1 MHKWYYGY
9 TGVWRWIEMSLEWLS
24 FITLPTHQKLLLK
37 QYYFFVLSLIIN
49 QHCPLY
55 LERNELNKIYLLKF
69 LCLIEEENILHNF
82 EKIEKNS
89 SFQWNSSYYLQA
101 SYFGLCKS
109 RVLAMLSWLLM
120 LKKNQ
125 HAVRSWHSLQ
135 TRNLWTPNLELT
147 LLHHKKAITTQDI
160 CLFSTILQNDII
172 DKNITN

>member
-1 MHKWYYGY
+1 MAILEFEDELRWAWNDCPSLLYRHIIYELYYD
-9 TGVWRWIEMSLEWLS
+9 
-24 FITLPTHQKLLLK
+24 QKLLLK

-101 SYFGLCKS
+101 SYFGLCQS
-109 RVLAMLSWLLM
+109 RVLAMLSWPVM

-125 HAVRSWHSLQ
+125 HSVKSWHSLQ
-135 TRNLWTPNLELT
+135 TRNVWTPNLKLT
-147 LLHHKKAITTQDI
+147 LLHPRKFNK
-160 CLFSTILQNDII
+160 LFFCFDWTCS
-172 DKNITN
+172 KSRWS